1 MADTI
6 SIARLRKNPFT
17 VVPGERV
24 TVWAGYP
31 ELRQALLDIVESC
44 RSDKIG
50 LSEFVILHGELGTG
64 KSHALRYLINW
75 VAEAKKKEFESQV
88 VYFESL
94 KLAPKMDFL
103 ALYRSAIEM
112 LLDHI
117 RETADWLDYV
127 IEDSIPDEDKK
138 REAVFAQRKEAKYAD
153 GSITPTFPGL
163 PRLLRGV
170 KDNDDH
176 AIRILTGHAEKS
188 VPLSNYGLT
197 GPIDNEFSAVRC
209 LGAYIN
215 LCTRGTPALSEGQT
229 LARNKAFYFLLD
241 EIEMLLDFKPAEV
254 VSINQGLRD
263 LMNACPENCCFLF
276 GMTGDA
282 RQIFALFDKF
292 VMRRMSR
299 EPIEIQPLDDE
310 QAVVFLKEVLKSYRS
325 DPADPDE
332 YPFRE
337 QALRK
342 IAIETQ
348 EKTAAGLF
356 RSCRRVLEKAVL
368 AGRLQPGGWIEEQD
382 AQEFLAT

>member
-1 MADTI
+1 MTDTI
-6 SIARLRKNPFT
+6 SLAKLKKNPFT
-17 VVPGERV
+17 LVPGERV

-31 ELRQALLDIVESC
+31 DLRQTLLDIVESC
-44 RSDKIG
+44 RSDKVG

-75 VAEAKKKEFESQV
+75 ITNAKKPEFESQV

-94 KLAPKMDFL
+94 KLAAKMDFI
-103 ALYRSAIEM
+103 ALYRSAIE
-112 LLDHI
+112 LLLGHI
-117 RETADWLDYV
+117 RETADWLDLV
-127 IEDSIPDEDKK
+127 IEESIPNQDKMSVAEISQK
-138 REAVFAQRKEAKYAD
+138 KDAKYAD
-153 GSITPTFPGL
+153 GSITPTFPAL
-163 PRLLRGV
+163 PLLLRGV
-170 KDNDDH
+170 KDSDSS
-176 AIRILTGHAEKS
+176 AIRILSGHAEKS
-188 VPLSNYGLT
+188 LPLSEYGLT
-197 GPIDNEFSAVRC
+197 SPIDNEFSAVKC

-215 LCTRGTPALSEGQT
+215 LCTRGTPALSQGET

-241 EIEMLLDFKPAEV
+241 EIEMLQDFKPAEV

-299 EPIEIQPLDDE
+299 EPIEIQPLDDD
-310 QAVVFLKEVLKSYRS
+310 QALTFLKEVLKSYRS

-342 IAIETQ
+342 IAKETQ

-368 AGRLQPGGWIEEQD
+368 EGRLQRGGWIEEQVVQD
-382 AQEFLAT
+382 LL